1 MLMKAKMCENIFQKN
16 QQEEKIL
23 KITKNNLVI
32 IFFLHI
38 F

>member
-1 MLMKAKMCENIFQKN
+1 MPMKAKMCENIFQKN
-16 QQEEKIL
+16 QQVEKIL